1 VQYVRPQNR
10 PFQEAGAFMIFD
22 SFFSRE
28 KPVVGKVPLLEE
40 ETPGQTVWL
49 QLFVIVN
56 VVEITPA

>member
-1 VQYVRPQNR
+1 MQYVRPQNR

-28 KPVVGKVPLLEE
+28 KPVVEKAPLEE

-56 VVEITPA
+56 VVETIPA